1 MEVLSGILY
10 ALSSAFLVPTLLA
23 VLTLFAGTTYLVGRF
38 LSEPV
43 DWRANRATLAACR
56 EEGASLD
63 GFLLQEWRGR
73 FAAVRAALSAHGL
86 TSVLVDKRVT
96 DIETA
101 LRARIEKLAI
111 LSRAGPMLGLIG
123 TLIPLQP
130 ALAGLAE
137 GNMRQMASNLLLGF
151 TTTVIGL
158 VIGGAAFGL
167 GTMTRIF
174 GRADLIEIRFLLER
188 WRETEEQEQLHG
200 NQSTESLAAAGL
212 ELRR

>member
-1 MEVLSGILY
+1 MEALSGILY
-10 ALSSAFLVPTLLA
+10 SLSNAFLVPTLVAILA
-23 VLTLFAGTTYLVGRF
+23 LFVATTYLVGQF
-38 LSEPV
+38 LSEAL
-43 DWRANRATLAACR
+43 DRRANRGMLAACHA
-56 EEGASLD
+56 EESSLE
-63 GFLLQEWRGR
+63 GFLRKEWRGR
-73 FAAVRAALSAHGL
+73 FGAVRRAVSAHGVQ
-86 TSVLVDKRVT
+86 SVLVDKRVT

-111 LSRAGPMLGLIG
+111 VSRAGPMLGLVG

-137 GNMRQMASNLLLGF
+137 GNMQQMASNLLLGF

-167 GTMTRIF
+167 GTITRTW

-188 WRETEEQEQLHG
+188 WREEEERTYA
-200 NQSTESLAAAGL
+200 N
-212 ELRR
+212 

>member
-73 FAAVRAALSAHGL
+73 CAAVRAALSAHGL

>member
-10 ALSSAFLVPTLLA
+10 ALSGAFLVPTLVA
-23 VLTLFAGTTYLVGRF
+23 VLALFAGTTYLVGRF
-38 LSEPV
+38 LSEAV

-56 EEGASLD
+56 DEGASLE
-63 GFLLQEWRGR
+63 GFLLQNWRGR
-73 FAAVRAALSAHGL
+73 FAAVQAALSAHGL

-188 WRETEEQEQLHG
+188 WREAEEEEQLHG
-200 NQSTESLAAAGL
+200 N
-212 ELRR
+212 R